1 MSKKKITF
9 DIEEKS
15 LIILKRESKRLN
27 KPMSKLLNEAIQRI
41 PEIEET
47 QETLEERLSIVEK
60 KLKKIEQV
68 LENTY

>member
-1 MSKKKITF
+1 VSKKKITF